1 MSNTLLLA
9 LDTSTE
15 YCSVALAVFP
25 SRAFFSGLPGVTS
38 PFRVFGL
45 ANLFIRHENTD
56 IVSSERLLPMVR
68 EVFDEARRDL
78 SDCAAIALALDLAR
92 SRAYARLRAQ
102 RKDSLLHCR
111 FRRYQSI
118 RYWRARRP
126 RTCIVQ
132 PQRACSPRLT
142 RGWTKSIG
150 ACLNGKKRA
159 PIGVLCKRLRWSRLN
174 RQGQR
179 AFSRLRAMRPQYL
192 ARGWRRE
199 RVPHRLTRA
208 RCRTQPRSP
217 VWVGN
222 ACAQDMPY
230 RRWMRSR
237 NMYATALRSRPWNAS
252 QNFD

>member
-78 SDCAAIALALDLAR
+78 SDCAAIAFGAGPGAFTGIRTAAGAAQGLAFALQIPMIPVNTLLACAQAAHMHRSAATRVLAALDAR
-92 SRAYARLRAQ
+92 MDEVYWGGLEWEEARAN
-102 RKDSLLHCR
+102 
-111 FRRYQSI
+111 
-118 RYWRARRP
+118 WG
-126 RTCIVQ
+126 TVQ
-132 PQRACSPRLT
+132 AAT
-142 RGWTKSIG
+142 VG
-150 ACLNGKKRA
+150 APEQA
-159 PIGVLCKRLRWSRLN
+159 
-174 RQGQR
+174 GQR

-208 RCRTQPRSP
+208 RCRTPPRSP

>member
-1 MSNTLLLA
+1 MEEALCDLPMYGVFSGYDDLCLGYLCSLSLNEFIFSMSNTLLLA

-78 SDCAAIALALDLAR
+78 SDCAAIAFGAGPGAFTGIRTAAGAAQGLAFAL
-92 SRAYARLRAQ
+92 Q
-102 RKDSLLHCR
+102 IPMIPV
-111 FRRYQSI
+111 I

-159 PIGVLCKRLRWSRLN
+159 PIGVLCKRLR
-174 RQGQR
+174 
-179 AFSRLRAMRPQYL
+179 
-192 ARGWRRE
+192 
-199 RVPHRLTRA
+199 
-208 RCRTQPRSP
+208 
-217 VWVGN
+217 
-222 ACAQDMPY
+222 
-230 RRWMRSR
+230 
-237 NMYATALRSRPWNAS
+237 
-252 QNFD
+252 